1 MLAARCVQLMS
12 CWLQINISLAGTSKM
27 LFNTEKLSGMP
38 RKIKELAKREAQV
51 SLHQQVWQHFL
62 ARKPT
67 FRGDNPR
74 SSSHTRLGFAFLEG
88 SHGV

>member
-1 MLAARCVQLMS
+1 MLAAGCVQMPS

-51 SLHQQVWQHFL
+51 SLHQQVGQHVPWQGCPPL
-62 ARKPT
+62 VVV
-67 FRGDNPR
+67 DPR
-74 SSSHTRLGFAFLEG
+74 SSRRAWLSKEG
-88 SHGV
+88 MPSWPS